1 MDGLLRNHQAD
12 TAAYRLQLE
21 RTLAQRQGDLRART
35 QELEDITIKYTEAQK
50 VCMQACVHGCMC
62 AGVLVCMCAWVHG
75 ACVPGC
81 LCAWVHGCMCA
92 WVHVCMCAW
101 VHVCMCAWVHVCMCA
116 CVHGYMCAWVH
127 GACVHGCRCA
137 LETHPAYWVTLH
149 TCWPASFQEVWFIDY
164 LCM

>member
-12 TAAYRLQLE
+12 TAAHRLQLE

-75 ACVPGC
+75 ACVQGC
-81 LCAWVHGCMCA
+81 LCACVHVCMGACVHVCMGTCVHGCM
-92 WVHVCMCAW
+92 VHVCMC
-101 VHVCMCAWVHVCMCA
+101 
-116 CVHGYMCAWVH
+116 
-127 GACVHGCRCA
+127 ACVHGCRCA